1 MASDGLER
9 AISTASAWLEC
20 AICFE
25 PIKESTILP
34 CSCKLDYC
42 ARCWNKALA
51 SSFIACGQGRCPS
64 CRGFV
69 RVDFDAEANLLVFSA
84 EAQDMTFEH
93 QVEGLRGLGQSR
105 MDRSSAEAL
114 AALQSADRI
123 NALRNE
129 TIERLAQQAMP
140 AQIRILEQF
149 GTANPALLD
158 MVQEPQTELRKL
170 TVAGLK
176 ELITGCGSDPS
187 GCLEKSD
194 LIECLQKA
202 ASVENVLARWASA
215 TLPSPK
221 CVCGSSLL
229 RVTGLER
236 FRRQLGDR
244 ISDEDFARMA
254 EQVRVSERS
263 TIICDLCDEHVK
275 LDTTD
280 MLWTCENGDDTILHA
295 TAYDICNDCFVR
307 HSCGRLADSSSA
319 SPVANEP
326 GIE

>member
-1 MASDGLER
+1 MATLTRHLSG
-9 AISTASAWLEC
+9 LEC

-25 PIKESTILP
+25 PINESTVLP

-42 ARCWNKALA
+42 VLCWNKALA
-51 SSFIACGQGRCPS
+51 RSFIACGQARCPS

-69 RVDFDAEANLLVFSA
+69 RVDFDADANRLVFSA
-84 EAQDMTFEH
+84 EAQDMTFDH
-93 QVEGLRGLGQSR
+93 QVSGLRELGEGQR
-105 MDRSSAEAL
+105 RSAEAL
-114 AALQSADRI
+114 AASQSHDRI
-123 NALRNE
+123 NELRTE

-149 GTANPALLD
+149 GTANPALMD
-158 MVQEPQTELRKL
+158 MVQDPQKELRNL
-170 TVAGLK
+170 SVADLK
-176 ELITGCGSDPS
+176 EFITGFGSDPS
-187 GCLEKSD
+187 SCLEKSD

-202 ASVENVLARWASA
+202 ATVENILARWAST

-221 CVCGSSLL
+221 CVCGWSLL
-229 RVTGLER
+229 RVTGVQR

-244 ISDEDFARMA
+244 ISDADFARLV
-254 EQVRVSERS
+254 EQVRVVDRS
-263 TIICDLCDEHVK
+263 SIICDLCDEHVK
-275 LDTTD
+275 LDTAA

-307 HSCGRLADSSSA
+307 HSCGRRADSSSA
-319 SPVANEP
+319 SPGANEP